1 MSGPVLSPVKGSIL
15 ILGTRSLAEELADV
29 ISEIPGCEVVGFV
42 ENMERER
49 CESKLRGLPVHWVND
64 IGVLAGTYFAVG
76 GLATTHRKR
85 YVEQAAAMGM
95 RFATLIHP
103 TARISSKAVLGAGC
117 FISPFCSVSAYTL
130 LGEHVFVNRGVLIGH
145 HTTIG
150 NYVTIHPGANIAGMV
165 NIGDGTYIGMGAVV
179 IDKIS
184 IGSGSIVGAGAVVT
198 KDVPD
203 RVQVVGVPARV
214 VKTDIEGK

>member
-1 MSGPVLSPVKGSIL
+1 MSKPIL
-15 ILGTRSLAEELADV
+15 ILGTRTLAEELADV

-49 CESKLRGLPVHWVND
+49 CESQLRGLPVFWVEE
-64 IGVLAGTYFAVG
+64 IGPLASTHLAVC

-85 YVEQAAAMGM
+85 YAEQVAAIGF

-103 TARISSKAVLGAGC
+103 SARVSSKAVLGEGC
-117 FISPFCSVSAYTL
+117 LISPMCSVSAYTT
-130 LGEHVFVNRGVLIGH
+130 LGQHVFVNRGALIGH

-150 NYVTIHPGANIAGMV
+150 DYVTIHPGANVAGMV
-165 NIGDGTYIGMGAVV
+165 TVGDGTYIGMGAVV
-179 IDKIS
+179 IDKMN

-203 RVQVVGVPARV
+203 RVQVVGVPAKV
-214 VKTDIEGK
+214 VKTEIEGK

>member
-1 MSGPVLSPVKGSIL
+1 MGRPVLSSDKKRIL
-15 ILGTRSLAEELADV
+15 ILGTRSLAEEVADV

-49 CESKLRGLPVHWVND
+49 CENRLRGLPVYWVND
-64 IGVLAGTYFAVG
+64 ICGLAGTHFAVG

-85 YVEQAAAMGM
+85 YVEQVVAIGM

-103 TARISSKAVLGAGC
+103 TARISSKALLGQGC
-117 FISPFCSVSAYTL
+117 FISPFCSVSAYTT
-130 LGEHVFVNRGVLIGH
+130 LGEHVFVNRGSLIGH
-145 HTTIG
+145 HTRIG
-150 NYVTIHPGANIAGMV
+150 NYVTVHPGANIAGMV
-165 NIGDGTYIGMGAVV
+165 NIGDGTYIGMGAVI

-203 RVQVVGVPARV
+203 RVQVVGVPAKV
-214 VKTDIEGK
+214 VRTAVEGK